1 MTDAPRDP
9 FTSLRVRPYL
19 LTGGRTRS
27 SVDLPLEALIRTTE
41 SGHAVLAQQGHE
53 RRRILELCADRQ
65 SLAEISAHL
74 TIHLQVAKVL
84 VGDLLQ
90 EGLVDSGQTSST
102 QTNSTDRPDLQLLER
117 VLDGL
122 QSL

>member
-1 MTDAPRDP
+1 MTDESRDP

-27 SVDLPLEALIRTTE
+27 AVELPLEAQIRATE
-41 SGHAVLAQQGHE
+41 QGQAALGRQSHE
-53 RRRILELCADRQ
+53 RRRIIELCADRQ
-65 SLAEISAHL
+65 SVAEISAHL
-74 TIHLQVAKVL
+74 QIHLQVAKVL
-84 VGDLLQ
+84 IGDLIQ
-90 EGLVDSGQTSST
+90 EGLLSNAT
-102 QTNSTDRPDLQLLER
+102 QPAAASPTDRPDLQLLER

>member
-1 MTDAPRDP
+1 MTDASRDP

-27 SVDLPLEALIRTTE
+27 SVDLPLEALILTSE
-41 SGHAVLAQQGHE
+41 EGHAATPRQGHE
-53 RRRILELCADRQ
+53 RRRILELCTERQ

-90 EGLVDSGQTSST
+90 EGLVASAQGSASA
-102 QTNSTDRPDLQLLER
+102 NPTDRPDLQLLER

-122 QSL
+122 TSL